1 MPRDI
6 FIIGIAKDGK
16 TTLLVGRELE
26 NAKTRA
32 QFNEWRSGATMPKG
46 IVEAHLYDSEEGRV
60 GIAFDEVA
68 RRAEVHAANIKD
80 IEKRIEEKT
89 ECLTR
94 AKTALADLEKAKVTS
109 PTVGHTRNAVAGFE
123 EDIRTLKAKLAEAK
137 KDADDHAKAQKPA
150 KG

>member
-1 MPRDI
+1 MPRDL

-16 TTLLVGRELE
+16 TSLLVGRELE

-32 QFNEWRSGATMPKG
+32 QFNDWRSGAAMPKG
-46 IVEAHLYDSEEGRV
+46 IVEAHLYDSEEGRI

-80 IEKRIEEKT
+80 IEKRISDHQEY
-89 ECLTR
+89 LGR
-94 AKTALADLEKAKVTS
+94 AKTALGDLEKAKIES
-109 PTVGHTRNAVAGFE
+109 PTVGHTRRAVAGFE
-123 EDIRTLKAKLAEAK
+123 AEIASLKEKLNEARK
-137 KDADDHAKAQKPA
+137 AADEHAKGPKNA